1 MATFAGIWE
10 WFIAGKA
17 VAAHPAHGEFRV
29 RPLPKEDIHLFVK
42 DFDNSRVAR
51 LVDTSDR
58 MATFGVAT
66 TVPLVALLF
75 IALLLPGGYN
85 LLASRRIDQLQ
96 KEREV
101 LVNQIRGLKAEYSA
115 LVSPRNLDEWA
126 GTQYETPK
134 AQAVVYAP
142 PSKDAQAKL
151 R

>member
-17 VAAHPAHGEFRV
+17 AVGHAAPGEFQV

-42 DFDNSRVAR
+42 DFDNTRVVR

-58 MATFGVAT
+58 VASFGIAS
-66 TVPLVALLF
+66 TVPVVALLF

-85 LLASRRIDQLQ
+85 LLASRRLDQLQ
-96 KEREV
+96 REREV
-101 LVNQIRGLKAEYSA
+101 LLNQIRGVKAEYSA
-115 LVSPRNLDEWA
+115 LVSPQNLDQWA
-126 GTQYETPK
+126 GSQYETPK
-134 AQAVVYAP
+134 AQAVIYAP

-151 R
+151 Q

>member
-85 LLASRRIDQLQ
+85 LLASRRIDLA
-96 KEREV
+96 EV
-101 LVNQIRGLKAEYSA
+101 LGIGRPGGARRGNTGHDRHGDA
-115 LVSPRNLDEWA
+115 PGRRRQTRDE
-126 GTQYETPK
+126 
-134 AQAVVYAP
+134 
-142 PSKDAQAKL
+142 
-151 R
+151 